1 MSWFGIQQ
9 ENREEFM
16 KIGIDAHML
25 GDFSGGNESYYTN
38 IINHLDP
45 PNNVEIILFVNQ
57 INSLKSIKQN
67 FKCVEFK
74 SKSSLV
80 RNFIELPYLCKKYKL
95 DLLHTQY
102 FVPFI
107 RPCKVVCTI
116 HDICFEHYK
125 NIFTKKDYL
134 IQKTLIPYAA
144 RKSQTIFTVSNH
156 AKQDIISHY
165 GVSEENIVVTYNAVN
180 EKFKELNEKEL
191 GASELREKF
200 NITGNRVLLTVGN
213 LQPRKN
219 LPRLI
224 RAFIELKKDNNYED
238 VQLVIVGKKAWMYND
253 ILIEASK
260 NSDDIVLTDYVSEED
275 LVRLYNLADAFV
287 YPSYFEGFGIP
298 PLEAL
303 ACNTNVAV
311 SNVSS
316 LPEVIG
322 DVGEYFNPFDEKDI
336 EKCLKKILSR
346 EYKNYLDYENVERAK
361 LFSWSNSAEKIM
373 KIYQKIGKESQ

>member
-224 RAFIELKKDNNYED
+224 RAFIELKKENNYED

-316 LPEVIG
+316 LPEVVG

-346 EYKNYLDYENVERAK
+346 EYKNYSDYENVERAK

>member
-316 LPEVIG
+316 LPEVVG